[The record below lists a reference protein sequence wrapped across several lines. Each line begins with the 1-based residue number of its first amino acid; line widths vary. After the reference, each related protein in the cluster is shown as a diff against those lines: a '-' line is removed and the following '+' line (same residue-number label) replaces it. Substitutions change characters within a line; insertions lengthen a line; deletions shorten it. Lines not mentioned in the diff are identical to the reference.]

1 MCSDFRGVKIMTKE
15 HEIVLYQI
23 EDILLLLATV
33 LILRRLLDFVSGLR
47 KHERNILRKVLYSMM
62 IC

>member
-1 MCSDFRGVKIMTKE
+1 MTKE
-15 HEIVLYQI
+15 HEMVLYQI

-33 LILRRLLDFVSGLR
+33 LILRRLLDFVRGLR